1 MSYLSLALLGISRV
15 LVRRNRTVSV
25 LNIILTL
32 TILAV
37 WAAIIWF
44 IRAEY
49 NGALVLQLTVL
60 VQVLSVSALVIFSS
74 SAIWQKYFSRQTI
87 AWLEAMP
94 ALVFGSIISIVT
106 LVPYYLAYT
115 SLSSN
120 PYILLR
126 LVSITLLCI
135 SWGVIA
141 ASIGLFIQKTTG
153 SVLARA
159 LLYIAACAGVFY
171 LVSSE
176 VFTVINTGLQAST
189 INTAITATLLTV
201 GLCGF
206 SIALF
211 EVVSSIPDGFRRAY
225 RYSGLLTSF
234 RIFGISVDQRSVQV
248 TNAVLHWLR
257 STSNQYRLAALLLV
271 LYGINEIYQATE
283 LIDQRGSIL
292 LFGAVICAFT
302 ATISFTATTRSQLQR
317 YHWLPLT
324 KNLAATSDW
333 LAGLLI
339 YALTLAVFYW
349 FSTNISL
356 SIFGTIAAVA
366 LITHTITVGVVY
378 TLSRVHQH
386 FTDRLIPLIIGSALL
401 GLTPGL
407 FFQIVPP
414 DITYAVLGLWLLSTL
429 VFFRFINRE
438 NQLSVR

>member
-32 TILAV
+32 IILAV

-141 ASIGLFIQKTTG
+141 ASIGLFIQKTTA

-176 VFTVINTGLQAST
+176 IFTVINTGLQANT

-206 SIALF
+206 SIALL
-211 EVVSSIPDGFRRAY
+211 EVVSSIPDRFHRAY

-234 RIFGISVDQRSVQV
+234 RIFGISGDQRSVQI

-271 LYGINEIYQATE
+271 LYGINKIYQATE

-324 KNLAATSDW
+324 KNSAATSDW
-333 LAGLLI
+333 LAGVLI

-356 SIFGTIAAVA
+356 SVFGTIAAVA

-378 TLSRVHQH
+378 NLSRVHQH
-386 FTDRLIPLIIGSALL
+386 FTDRLTPLIIGSALL

-407 FFQIVPP
+407 FFQIVPT

-429 VFFRFINRE
+429 VFFRFVNRE